1 MVKAWL
7 IVFLFSYHTDN
18 VNNDDNFLGKV
29 EIPYTSMNACSTA
42 KANLTMEGE
51 SVRYRFVCVTDDHFT
66 GKKQDKN
73 VPFD

>member
-29 EIPYTSMNACSTA
+29 EIPYTSMDACSTA

-51 SVRYRFVCVTDDHFT
+51 NIRYRSVCVTNDHYT
-66 GKKQDKN
+66 GKKQDPG
-73 VPFD
+73 VSLD